1 MVKVL
6 SLLMG
11 AMLMIW
17 PAVSQANDTVIN
29 RILVKINDS
38 IITQY
43 DLDEEMK
50 PVLDKIGDRQLSAK
64 EQQQLEELRK
74 QALENLVNDI
84 LIQQEVNR
92 FGIDVTDE
100 VMDKE
105 IERVR
110 KERELTLDEFEQ
122 AVKDDGLTMEEFRT
136 RLKGILEKQELIGH
150 MVNSKVLVTDTEI
163 QDEYEARKG
172 DYSMD
177 KMVELAIILLPPEK
191 SAVEVRDEI
200 ESGDVTF
207 AEAVTKYS
215 VGPGKEQGGSIGELS
230 WNDLAQEW
238 KDSLQGVKQG
248 GVGQPLTIQGREALL
263 SPMKIDEDKM
273 VPLEEVRDG
282 IYDDLM
288 QKKRET
294 VFTEYFEKLKRS
306 SVIVY
311 MDDSL
316 KPDNGVA
323 Q

>member
-1 MVKVL
+1 MVKVF

-11 AMLMIW
+11 AMLLIW
-17 PAVSQANDTVIN
+17 PAGVRAQDVVIN

-50 PVLDKIGDRQLSAK
+50 PVLQKIGDRQLT
-64 EQQQLEELRK
+64 ERERQQLQELRR
-74 QALENLVNDI
+74 QALDKLVNDV
-84 LIQQEVNR
+84 LIQQEVKR

-100 VMDKE
+100 IMDKE

-110 KERELTLDEFEQ
+110 KEREMTLEEFEET
-122 AVKDDGLTMEEFRT
+122 VKQDGLTLEEFRA
-136 RLKGILEKQELIGH
+136 RLKAILEKQELIGH

-172 DYSMD
+172 DYTLD
-177 KMVELAIILLPPEK
+177 KMVELAILLLPPEL
-191 SAVEVRDEI
+191 SAAEVRDQI
-200 ESGDVTF
+200 DSGEMSF
-207 AEAVTKYS
+207 AEAVSKYS

-263 SPMKIDEDKM
+263 SPVKIAEDQL
-273 VPLEEVRDG
+273 VPLEEVRDT
-282 IYDDLM
+282 IFNDLM

-294 VFTEYFEKLKRS
+294 LFTDYFEKLKQS